1 MKRHLSF
8 AVLMLV
14 VMSFAAVSAKA
25 QASGAPIART
35 RIPFA
40 FNVGRT
46 ALPAGEYIVTVVNP
60 ASDRKVLQIRSTDG
74 SVSALV
80 QTTGAT
86 THAADNAMLV
96 FHRYGDKYFFA
107 QARVAG
113 ESTTLTAVKS
123 SVERTEAR
131 TLARRGG
138 KVQIAII
145 AA

>member
-14 VMSFAAVSAKA
+14 LMSVAAVSAEA
-25 QASGAPIART
+25 QASGAPIARA

-46 ALPAGEYIVTVVNP
+46 SLPAGEYTVNVLNP

-74 SVSALV
+74 RVSALV
-80 QTTGAT
+80 QTTAAGTRAT
-86 THAADNAMLV
+86 DNAMLV

-138 KVQIAII
+138 KVKIAII

>member
-14 VMSFAAVSAKA
+14 VMSLAAVSAEA

-46 ALPAGEYIVTVVNP
+46 ALPAGEYTVTVVNP

-74 SVSALV
+74 RVSALV

-123 SVERTEAR
+123 SLERVEAR

>member
-1 MKRHLSF
+1 MKIHLSF

-14 VMSFAAVSAKA
+14 LMSLAAVSAEA

-46 ALPAGEYIVTVVNP
+46 ALPAGEYTVTVVNP

-74 SVSALV
+74 RVSALV

-123 SVERTEAR
+123 SMERVEAR

>member
-14 VMSFAAVSAKA
+14 LMSLAAVSAEA

-46 ALPAGEYIVTVVNP
+46 ALPAGEYTVTVVNP

-74 SVSALV
+74 RVSALV

-123 SVERTEAR
+123 SLERVEAR